1 MIHVLAIVHANVI
14 MTVLIVGTYLVLVTM
29 IVWTVDIQLLHVV
42 AMEMDVLK
50 PLVNVITIVL
60 IVVILLVVV

>member
-1 MIHVLAIVHANVI
+1 VHANVI